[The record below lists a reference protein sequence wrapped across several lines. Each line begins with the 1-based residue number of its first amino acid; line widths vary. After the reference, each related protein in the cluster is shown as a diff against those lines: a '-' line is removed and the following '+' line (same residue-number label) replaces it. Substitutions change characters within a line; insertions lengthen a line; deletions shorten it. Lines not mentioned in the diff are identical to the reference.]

1 MFSLS
6 QSFGLKEIFAFLGDS
21 TESLRFLEDC
31 LFMKSG
37 RKLTVGQFVLQQG
50 GRSQVE
56 EEVLHAEVCSCT
68 KTSQLHLGVN
78 VQGPYHVDVDDKT
91 GL

>member
-21 TESLRFLEDC
+21 TESLRFLEES

-37 RKLTVGQFVLQQG
+37 RKLTVGHFVLQQG

-56 EEVLHAEVCSCT
+56 EDVLHAKVCSRSQ
-68 KTSQLHLGVN
+68 TSQLHLGVN
-78 VQGPYHVDVDDKT
+78 VQGPYHVYVDDKT